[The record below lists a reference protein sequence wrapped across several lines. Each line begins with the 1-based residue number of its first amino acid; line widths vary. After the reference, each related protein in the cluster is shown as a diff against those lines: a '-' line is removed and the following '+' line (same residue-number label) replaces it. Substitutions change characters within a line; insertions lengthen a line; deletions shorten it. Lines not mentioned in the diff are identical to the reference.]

1 MGDPRQHVHELID
14 RLPPV
19 QLSALAGLLEAM
31 VEHDP
36 VAEALRSAPLDDE
49 PESEEEKQAVQ
60 EARDWLAQN
69 GGKGIPHEEVL
80 AEFGLTA
87 ADFDRMGQQRAERRR
102 G

>member
-31 VEHDP
+31 VEPDP
-36 VAEALRSAPLDDE
+36 VAEGLRTAPLDDE
-49 PESEEEKQAVQ
+49 PESEAEKQAVQ
-60 EARDWLAQN
+60 EARDWLRQN

-80 AEFGLTA
+80 AELGLTA
-87 ADFDRMGQQRAERRR
+87 ENFTRMDQQRAERRR

>member
-19 QLSALAGLLEAM
+19 QLSALAALLESM
-31 VEHDP
+31 VEQDP
-36 VAEALRSAPLDDE
+36 VAEAIRTAPLDDE

-80 AEFGLTA
+80 AELGLTA
-87 ADFDRMGQQRAERRR
+87 ETFARMGQRRAERRR

>member
-1 MGDPRQHVHELID
+1 MGDPRQHVHELIN

-36 VAEALRSAPLDDE
+36 VAEALRNAPLDDE

-80 AEFGLTA
+80 AELGLTA
-87 ADFDRMGQQRAERRR
+87 ENFTDMGQERAERCR

>member
-36 VAEALRSAPLDDE
+36 VAEALRTAPI
-49 PESEEEKQAVQ
+49 
-60 EARDWLAQN
+60 
-69 GGKGIPHEEVL
+69 G
-80 AEFGLTA
+80 
-87 ADFDRMGQQRAERRR
+87 
-102 G
+102 